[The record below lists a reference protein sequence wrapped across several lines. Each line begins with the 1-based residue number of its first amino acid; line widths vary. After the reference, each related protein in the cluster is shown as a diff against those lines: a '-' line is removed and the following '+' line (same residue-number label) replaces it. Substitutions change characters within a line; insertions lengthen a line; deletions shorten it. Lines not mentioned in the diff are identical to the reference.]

1 MTQALT
7 TAIRERE
14 RELELI
20 GAALDSVQRGHGRLL
35 FFEGSPGI
43 GKTRLLN
50 EILEQARAADVDV
63 LCARGGELER
73 EFPFGLVRQLFEPRL
88 ASASEEERSMLLAGA
103 ARLCAPLVSHE
114 LSAEPLGLRASLG
127 AGRIG
132 GQAAGDV
139 PYATLHGLYWL
150 SANLAAERPLL
161 VAIDDAHWADAPSL
175 RWASYLAGRLE
186 GLPILVAVTTR
197 SADPRAEGELL
208 ATLASSPSAEVI
220 YPGPLSEAAVA
231 ELVRETFG
239 PDAVDDYCRA
249 CHQVA
254 AGNPFL
260 LRELV
265 AELASL
271 GVTPTEAGVAEVHH
285 VSPKGLSRSVLRR
298 LARLPAEADALARA
312 VAVLGARAE
321 PRHAAALC
329 DFGEAL
335 AAEAADHLA
344 QADILHRG
352 APFRFVH
359 PVVRT
364 AIYDDLPTSER
375 FRSHLRAARILDADG
390 ASGDQVAAHLL
401 ATQPSD
407 DRWVVDAL
415 RKTAKAA
422 LETGIPTA
430 AISYLRRALTEPPPP
445 DDMPELLT
453 ELGRAEARAGDP
465 SAVEHLSQA
474 LELTG
479 DARRRGVV
487 ALELGRALHMAGRV
501 TETVSVLSRAG
512 AELASI
518 DDALALRVE
527 AELISAARMDRRTAP
542 IVAERLSRLGGEV
555 TGRAPA
561 ERVLLANL
569 AFAAVI
575 RGQPAETG
583 TELAKRALGDGA
595 LLAEEGT
602 ESMTFY
608 LTAWTLALCDR
619 LEDADRPLEAAVS
632 AAREHGSAL
641 GVAWASCFRSN
652 VAYRRG
658 AVLDAESEARGA
670 LDLPTEEGWLGQPL
684 AIAFLVDALIER
696 GDLDAVAD
704 ILARSRFERPVRDSI
719 VYNAWLYSRGRLGL
733 VRGKYEP
740 ALQDFLACGERESVW
755 GVRTPAFFPWRSN
768 AAVALSRLE
777 RPSEAQTLAAEEI
790 ELARAFEAPRALSIA
805 LRAGGLIAVG
815 EEGQALLAEAV
826 EVLEGREAPL
836 ERARALVD
844 YGAALRRAN
853 QRSAARERLRAG
865 LELAE
870 GSGAIPLAE
879 RARTELAATGA
890 RPRRVVRSG
899 LDELT
904 PSERRVAKMA
914 VEGFSNREIAQAL
927 FVTVKTVEWHLG
939 QTYGKLGVRSRT
951 DLPAALAY

>member
-1 MTQALT
+1 M
-7 TAIRERE
+7 RERE
-14 RELELI
+14 RELDLI

-35 FFEGSPGI
+35 FFEGPPGI

-73 EFPFGLVRQLFEPRL
+73 EFPFGVVRQLFEPRL
-88 ASASEEERSMLLAGA
+88 ASASDEERSMLLAGA
-103 ARLCAPLVSHE
+103 ARLCGPLVSHE
-114 LSAEPLGLRASLG
+114 LSDETLGLRATLG
-127 AGRIG
+127 AGRLG
-132 GQAAGDV
+132 GQAAGEA

-161 VAIDDAHWADAPSL
+161 VAIDDAHWSDAPSL
-175 RWASYLAGRLE
+175 RWASYLARRLE

-197 SADPRAEGELL
+197 SGEPGAEGELL
-208 ATLASSPSAEVI
+208 ANLASSPTAEVI
-220 YPGPLSEAAVA
+220 YPGPLSEPAVA
-231 ELVRETFG
+231 EIVREMLG
-239 PDAVDDYCRA
+239 PEAVDEFCRG

-271 GVTPTEAGVAEVHH
+271 GVAPTAAGVAEVYRL
-285 VSPKGLSRSVLRR
+285 SPKGLSRSVLRR
-298 LARLPAEADALARA
+298 LARLPPEAEALARA
-312 VAVLGARAE
+312 VAVLGARAD

-329 DFGEAL
+329 GFGEGL
-335 AAEAADHLA
+335 AVEAADHLA
-344 QADILHRG
+344 RADILHRG

-375 FRSHLRAARILDADG
+375 FRSHLSAARILDADG

-401 ATQPSD
+401 NTQPCD
-407 DRWVVDAL
+407 DGWVVEVL
-415 RKTAKAA
+415 RKTATGA
-422 LETGIPTA
+422 LEAGIPTA
-430 AISYLRRALTEPPPP
+430 AISYLRRALAEPPPQ
-445 DDMPELLT
+445 DVVPEVLL
-453 ELGRAEARAGDP
+453 ELGTAEARTGDP
-465 SAVEHLSQA
+465 SAVEHLAEA

-479 DARRRGVV
+479 DVRRRGVV

-512 AELASI
+512 AELASV
-518 DDALALRVE
+518 DDELALRVE
-527 AELISAARMDRRTAP
+527 TELISAARMDRRTAP

-569 AFAAVI
+569 AIQAVI
-575 RGQPAETG
+575 NGEPVKPT
-583 TELAKRALGDGA
+583 TELARRALGDGA
-595 LLAEEGT
+595 LLAEEGS

-619 LEDADRPLEAAVS
+619 LEDADGALEQALS
-632 AAREHGSAL
+632 AAREQGSVL

-670 LDLPTEEGWLGQPL
+670 LDLSTDEDWLGQPL

-696 GDLDAVAD
+696 GDLHAVAD
-704 ILARSRFERPVRDSI
+704 VLASSRYERPVRESV
-719 VYNAWLYSRGRLGL
+719 VYNAFLYSRGRLEI
-733 VRGKYEP
+733 VRNECES
-740 ALQDFLACGERESVW
+740 ALADFLACGERESAW
-755 GVRTPAFFPWRSN
+755 GVETPAFFPWRSN
-768 AAVALSRLE
+768 AAVALSKLDRVG
-777 RPSEAQTLAAEEI
+777 EAGTLAAEEI
-790 ELARAFEAPRALSIA
+790 ELARAFGAPRVLSIA
-805 LRAGGLIAVG
+805 LRAGGLIAGG
-815 EEGQALLAEAV
+815 ENGLALLAEAA
-826 EVLEGREAPL
+826 EVLEADEAPL
-836 ERARALVD
+836 EYARALVD

-865 LELAE
+865 LELSE

-899 LDELT
+899 VDELT

-914 VEGFSNREIAQAL
+914 MEGLSNRQIAEAL
-927 FVTVKTVEWHLG
+927 FVTIKTVEWHLG
-939 QTYGKLGVRSRT
+939 QTYRKLDVSSRT
-951 DLPAALAY
+951 ELPAAFA

>member
-1 MTQALT
+1 LVTQALT

-20 GAALDSVQRGHGRLL
+20 GAALESVQRGHGRLL

-43 GKTRLLN
+43 GKTRLLD
-50 EILEQARAADVDV
+50 EILEQARAADMDV

-114 LSAEPLGLRASLG
+114 LSGETLGLRASPG

-139 PYATLHGLYWL
+139 PYATLHALYWL
-150 SANLAAERPLL
+150 SANLATERPLL

-197 SADPRAEGELL
+197 SAEPRAEGELL

-231 ELVRETFG
+231 ELVRETLI
-239 PDAVDDYCRA
+239 DAVDDYCRA

-271 GVTPTEAGVAEVHH
+271 GVAPTEAGVAQVHH
-285 VSPKGLSRSVLRR
+285 LSPKSLSRSVLRR
-298 LARLPAEADALARA
+298 LARLPAEAETLARA

-329 DFGEAL
+329 DFGAGL

-344 QADILHRG
+344 QADILHRE

-359 PVVRT
+359 PIVRT

-375 FRSHLRAARILDADG
+375 FRSHLRAARILGADG
-390 ASGDQVAAHLL
+390 ASDDQVAAHLL

-407 DRWVVDAL
+407 DRWVVDGL
-415 RKTAKAA
+415 RKAAKGA
-422 LETGIPTA
+422 LEAGVPTA
-430 AISYLRRALTEPPPP
+430 AVSYLRRGLTEPPPQ

-453 ELGRAEARAGDP
+453 ELGTAEARAGDP

-479 DARRRGVV
+479 DARRRGAI

-501 TETVSVLSRAG
+501 TETVSVLSRSS

-518 DDALALRVE
+518 DDELALRIE
-527 AELISAARMDRRTAP
+527 TELISAARMDRRTAP
-542 IVAERLSRLGGEV
+542 IVGERLSRLGGEV

-561 ERVLLANL
+561 ERVLLANPR
-569 AFAAVI
+569 F
-575 RGQPAETG
+575 RG
-583 TELAKRALGDGA
+583 GD
-595 LLAEEGT
+595 
-602 ESMTFY
+602 
-608 LTAWTLALCDR
+608 
-619 LEDADRPLEAAVS
+619 
-632 AAREHGSAL
+632 
-641 GVAWASCFRSN
+641 
-652 VAYRRG
+652 
-658 AVLDAESEARGA
+658 
-670 LDLPTEEGWLGQPL
+670 
-684 AIAFLVDALIER
+684 
-696 GDLDAVAD
+696 
-704 ILARSRFERPVRDSI
+704 
-719 VYNAWLYSRGRLGL
+719 
-733 VRGKYEP
+733 
-740 ALQDFLACGERESVW
+740 
-755 GVRTPAFFPWRSN
+755 
-768 AAVALSRLE
+768 
-777 RPSEAQTLAAEEI
+777 
-790 ELARAFEAPRALSIA
+790 
-805 LRAGGLIAVG
+805 
-815 EEGQALLAEAV
+815 
-826 EVLEGREAPL
+826 
-836 ERARALVD
+836 
-844 YGAALRRAN
+844 
-853 QRSAARERLRAG
+853 
-865 LELAE
+865 
-870 GSGAIPLAE
+870 
-879 RARTELAATGA
+879 
-890 RPRRVVRSG
+890 
-899 LDELT
+899 
-904 PSERRVAKMA
+904 
-914 VEGFSNREIAQAL
+914 
-927 FVTVKTVEWHLG
+927 
-939 QTYGKLGVRSRT
+939 
-951 DLPAALAY
+951 